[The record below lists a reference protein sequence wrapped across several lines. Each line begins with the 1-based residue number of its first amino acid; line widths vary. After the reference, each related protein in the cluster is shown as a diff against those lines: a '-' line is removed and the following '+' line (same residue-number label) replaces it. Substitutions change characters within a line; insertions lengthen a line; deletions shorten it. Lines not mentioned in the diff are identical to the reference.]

1 MCPAFS
7 YRVLVQQ
14 SSRDQHINPSLS
26 FSLRWASESGMQ
38 ECASP
43 RRLRGGRRGRGGG
56 FACSRRFSIQTDSH
70 YLQLHMSEG
79 LETAQ
84 RLLCFFTRCVYSC
97 FLCNF
102 AVLSPSLKWT
112 RWCVSSR
119 ALWARLSLCS
129 CRSVSPALL
138 VRRRASSHQCI
149 TALTDTLACF
159 TAKKEVEMSLFVPA
173 HSWHCLLRCNLFRL
187 N

>member
-1 MCPAFS
+1 MSLRVWYAGMCP
-7 YRVLVQQ
+7 
-14 SSRDQHINPSLS
+14 PSAA
-26 FSLRWASESGMQ
+26 LR
-38 ECASP
+38 
-43 RRLRGGRRGRGGG
+43 RRKRKRRG
-56 FACSRRFSIQTDSH
+56 FCVFPSFLHPDWFTLSPTAHERRPGNST
-70 YLQLHMSEG
+70 
-79 LETAQ
+79 ETFVF
-84 RLLCFFTRCVYSC
+84 LPDVFTRASCVTLPCCPRVWSG
-97 FLCNF
+97 L
-102 AVLSPSLKWT
+102 A
-112 RWCVSSR
+112 WCVSSR

-129 CRSVSPALL
+129 CCRSVSPALL

>member
-1 MCPAFS
+1 MSLGVWYAGMC
-7 YRVLVQQ
+7 L
-14 SSRDQHINPSLS
+14 PS
-26 FSLRWASESGMQ
+26 A
-38 ECASP
+38 AP
-43 RRLRGGRRGRGGG
+43 RRKKRKRRG
-56 FACSRRFSIQTDSH
+56 FCVFPSFLHPDWFTLSPTAHERRPGNST
-70 YLQLHMSEG
+70 
-79 LETAQ
+79 ETFV
-84 RLLCFFTRCVYSC
+84 FFTRCVYSC